1 MKQVRFPLQERYS
14 YLAKF
19 YQDDELYG
27 MYVWALNEDE
37 VKSQTEYHR
46 GKVTFKEITQEH
58 PVR

>member
-1 MKQVRFPLQERYS
+1 MKQARFPLQERDS

-27 MYVWALNEDE
+27 MYVWALNKDE
-37 VKSQTEYHR
+37 VKSQVTYHR

-58 PVR
+58 PKR